1 MVDQAQINE
10 TNSRDELPPQ
20 AVARSTA
27 EFLHDVAT
35 LAELQGRLVVIDF
48 REGTA
53 KLLTPVI
60 LLVIGI
66 AVALGCVPIALVALA
81 TTLMEFA
88 RLSAAASFGIALLV
102 GLLLAGVL
110 TAVSIGALKR
120 SLNMFER
127 SLYEWSRNVKW
138 VKDTLRRLGEMP
150 RRYAASSQQTGRW

>member
-10 TNSRDELPPQ
+10 TNARSELPPK

-35 LAELQGRLVVIDF
+35 LAELQGKLVVIDF
-48 REGTA
+48 REGTS

-66 AVALGCVPIALVALA
+66 VVALGCVPIALAALA
-81 TTLMEFA
+81 LTLVEVA
-88 RLSAAASFGIALLV
+88 ELSAAASFGIALLV
-102 GLLLAGVL
+102 GVVLAGLL
-110 TAVSIGALKR
+110 TAFSIGAVKR

-138 VKDTLRRLGEMP
+138 VKDTLKRLGEMP
-150 RRYAASSQQTGRW
+150 RRYPAPPQQARRW